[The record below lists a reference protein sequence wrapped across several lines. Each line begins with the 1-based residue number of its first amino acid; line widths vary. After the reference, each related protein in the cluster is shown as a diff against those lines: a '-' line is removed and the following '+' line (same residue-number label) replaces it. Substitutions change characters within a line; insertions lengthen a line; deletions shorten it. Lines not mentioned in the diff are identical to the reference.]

1 MARYY
6 NKGNG
11 KGGFMSVLIASVLG
25 GILVLGLTF
34 GALAIAD
41 HYEDKGNETSEVEQ
55 DTTKDEVENE
65 TPSEEVE
72 TETPSEEVEGNE

>member
-6 NKGNG
+6 NNKNG
-11 KGGFMSVLIASVLG
+11 KGGFMSSLLSVVLG
-25 GILVLGLTF
+25 GILVVGLTI

-55 DTTKDEVENE
+55 DTTKDEVKDEVELPSEE
-65 TPSEEVE
+65 TEAPSEEVE
-72 TETPSEEVEGNE
+72 VNE